1 MWTGRLGT
9 WWSSLRTTR
18 MSSSRF
24 FHSIHLP
31 RKFLTF
37 SCFLVPFRG
46 LQSDPRVHRWV
57 HLPLDEKQGEQP
69 AAQSGAL
76 PQAHWGMGLSSIFAT
91 IISLSYLINSSID
104 SLEDGLEHCLLD
116 HLVPLVIVGRLDH
129 LCNFGFLDIS
139 YQIFWAWLTW
149 PTAWSPVWSWDL
161 KRKHGPRHVLQ
172 QLHQHQRWTCLRQIE
187 SLWYTNMSNLTLPS
201 FNQSQT
207 LTS

>member
-24 FHSIHLP
+24 FRKNHSIHLP

-69 AAQSGAL
+69 AAQPGAL

-139 YQIFWAWLTW
+139 VTKFSGLDWLDQQPGPQYDLETLKENMAWGMFSNNCINTSVEHVFVRLSRSDTQTC
-149 PTAWSPVWSWDL
+149 PT
-161 KRKHGPRHVLQ
+161 
-172 QLHQHQRWTCLRQIE
+172 
-187 SLWYTNMSNLTLPS
+187 
-201 FNQSQT
+201 
-207 LTS
+207 